1 MHRRLDSVL
10 IMVQNKR
17 KSSGVIAGI
26 ACQSLQCNFSTFDGG
41 ISTSQIW
48 PFSMGIQVFV

>member
-1 MHRRLDSVL
+1 
-10 IMVQNKR
+10 MVQNKR